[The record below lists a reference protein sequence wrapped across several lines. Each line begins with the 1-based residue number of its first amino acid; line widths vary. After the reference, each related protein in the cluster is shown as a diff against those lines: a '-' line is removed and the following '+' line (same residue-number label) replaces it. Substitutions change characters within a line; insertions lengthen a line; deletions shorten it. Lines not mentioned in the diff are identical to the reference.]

1 MTTPHVQSFASLRE
15 EMIAVA
21 RGERKAPRHAA
32 EPSVHSADLIARL
45 LTPENRVLMSTIR
58 DQRPKSVA
66 ALAVLTH
73 RAPSNLTRTLDKL
86 AAVGLVTFASVGR
99 RKAPQAVAGKIVI
112 EIDPFSLDDT
122 IRVVKRARKP
132 RSAARPAKAATKA
145 AANATTQAAALDNLR
160 SQQKHAT
167 SSSGAAKRGLG
178 LSSRAKPEK
187 VRA

>member
-1 MTTPHVQSFASLRE
+1 MTTPHVQSFASLRD

-21 RGERKAPRHAA
+21 RGERKAPRHAS

-45 LTPENRVLMSTIR
+45 LTPENRLLMSTIR
-58 DQRPKSVA
+58 DQRPESVA

-73 RAPSNLTRTLDKL
+73 RAASNLTRTLDKL
-86 AAVGLVTFASVGR
+86 AAVGLVTFATVGR

-122 IRVVKRARKP
+122 IRVVKPTRK
-132 RSAARPAKAATKA
+132 RRPAAHSVKVTAKGAGTA
-145 AANATTQAAALDNLR
+145 PTLDRLR
-160 SQQKHAT
+160 SPKTHAA
-167 SSSGAAKRGLG
+167 SSAGTAKGGSG

-187 VRA
+187 IRA